1 MKLNEFR
8 NPKYWIL
15 EDGIFTKIGHLRI
28 YTFINH
34 PEIAKIVTFGMYED
48 ALCYLTQISNIY
60 YKIDEKELK
69 KVIKCW

>member
-8 NPKYWIL
+8 NPKNWEL
-15 EDGIFTKIGHLRI
+15 ADGMFAKVGHLQI
-28 YTFINH
+28 YTFKSH

-48 ALCYLTQISNIY
+48 SLCYLTRISGIY
-60 YKIDEKELK
+60 YHIEEKELK